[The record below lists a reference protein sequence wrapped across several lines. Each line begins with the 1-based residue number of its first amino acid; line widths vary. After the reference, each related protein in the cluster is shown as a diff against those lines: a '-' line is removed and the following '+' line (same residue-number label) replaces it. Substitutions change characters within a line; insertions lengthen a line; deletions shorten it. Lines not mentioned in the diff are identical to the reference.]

1 MKTSMILAMATMCI
15 ASAATAQAND
25 RAAENKAA
33 VRRMFPIVSVFDK
46 RKPKPETPVA
56 ASTADAAGEA
66 GTLRAGAARDEYGS
80 SPAMVARIR
89 QMDVAG
95 VRLGMT
101 PDEARAALRA
111 KGYAPTPST
120 LYSDRRQDV
129 KNGYDYATRVDQVRR
144 ERLSSY
150 GGDFKPKEVV
160 TSEMWNKGDE
170 RINVDYSV
178 MREGRRVAAVSY
190 RIPEGRMSWPSIR
203 SSIVDK
209 YGRPTRL
216 SENLNEIHY
225 CGDDACAFL
234 LNGRHASLDLT
245 NRWTLTLTDDGATGR
260 IASRDIAAD
269 AERSIEK
276 TNRPSF

>member
-1 MKTSMILAMATMCI
+1 MKNGTILAMAAMFI
-15 ASAATAQAND
+15 ATTTSAQTND
-25 RAAENKAA
+25 RAEENKAA

-46 RKPKPETPVA
+46 RKPKAEAATSTTSGETGA
-56 ASTADAAGEA
+56 
-66 GTLRAGAARDEYGS
+66 LRAGAARDEYGS

-101 PDEARAALRA
+101 PEEAKAALRA

-144 ERLSSY
+144 ERLRSY
-150 GGDFKPKEVV
+150 GPDFKPKEVV

-170 RINVDYSV
+170 KVDVDYSV
-178 MREGRRVAAVSY
+178 MRDGRRVAAVSY

-203 SSIVDK
+203 SSIVEK
-209 YGRPTRL
+209 YGRPTSL
-216 SENLNEIHY
+216 SENLNEIRY

-234 LNGRHASLDLT
+234 LNGRHASLGLT
-245 NRWTLTLTDDGATGR
+245 NRWTLTLTDDGATDR
-260 IASRDIAAD
+260 IAGRDIAAD

-276 TNRPSF
+276 TSRPSF